1 MAALATYAHV
11 RDLAI
16 NLTLRELKGKYKRS
30 VLGWSWSLLNPL
42 ATALIFTMV
51 FKVFFRA
58 ETPPGEP
65 SGLSNFPLWLL
76 CGLLPWNYLANSL
89 NGATESLVA
98 NANLIKKV
106 YFPREVLVVANVAS
120 WMVPL
125 LVEFGVL
132 AALLL
137 AFGNFVLPWL
147 PMMLVLI
154 LLQTA
159 FVLGIGL
166 ILGAVNVYFRDVKHL
181 IGILLQAFFYA
192 TPIVYPLSLVPV
204 RSTLFGLDLPVRAL
218 YRLNPMVPMVEAF
231 RDVLYD
237 LRFPPLGDLAYVAG
251 WGLAC
256 MAIGLLVFSRL
267 EPRLAEEL

>member
-1 MAALATYAHV
+1 MTALATYAHV
-11 RDLAI
+11 RDLAV

-42 ATALIFTMV
+42 VTALIFTMV
-51 FKVFFRA
+51 FKVFFQA
-58 ETPPGEP
+58 QTPPGQP

-98 NANLIKKV
+98 NGNLIKKV
-106 YFPREVLVVANVAS
+106 YFPRQVLVLANAAS

-125 LVEFGVL
+125 LIEMGVL

-147 PMMLVLI
+147 PMVLVLI
-154 LLQTA
+154 LLQSGLVVGVGL
-159 FVLGIGL
+159 VLG
-166 ILGAVNVYFRDVKHL
+166 AANVYFRDVKHL
-181 IGILLQAFFYA
+181 IGILLQASFYA
-192 TPIVYPLSLVPV
+192 TPIVYPLSKVPERAELLGLDVAV
-204 RSTLFGLDLPVRAL
+204 RSL
-218 YRLNPMVPMVEAF
+218 YRLNPMVPMVEAY

-237 LRFPPLGDLAYVAG
+237 LRFPPVGDLAYVAA
-251 WGLAC
+251 WGAACLAV
-256 MAIGLLVFSRL
+256 GLLVFSRL

>member
-58 ETPPGEP
+58 QTPPGAP
-65 SGLSNFPLWLL
+65 SGLESFPLWLL
-76 CGLLPWNYLANSL
+76 CGLLPWNYLANGL

-98 NANLIKKV
+98 NGNLIKKV
-106 YFPREVLVVANVAS
+106 YFPRQVLVVANVAS

-125 LVEFGVL
+125 LIEFGVL
-132 AALLL
+132 AVLLL

-147 PMMLVLI
+147 PVVVVLI
-154 LLQTA
+154 LLQTGL
-159 FVLGIGL
+159 VLGIGMM
-166 ILGAVNVYFRDVKHL
+166 LGAVNVYFRDVKHL

-192 TPIVYPLSLVPV
+192 SPIVYPLSLVPE
-204 RSTLFGLDLPVRAL
+204 RATLFGFDLPVRAL
-218 YRLNPMVPMVEAF
+218 YRLNPMVPLVEAF

-237 LRFPPLGDLAYVAG
+237 LRFPPLGDLLYVAAWALG
-251 WGLAC
+251 CTAAGLF
-256 MAIGLLVFSRL
+256 VFSRL

>member
-11 RDLAI
+11 RDLAL

-42 ATALIFTMV
+42 VTALIFTMV
-51 FKVFFRA
+51 FKVFYNGP
-58 ETPPGEP
+58 TPRGEP

-98 NANLIKKV
+98 NGNLIKKV
-106 YFPREVLVVANVAS
+106 YFPRQVLVVANVAS

-125 LVEFGVL
+125 LIELSVL

-137 AFGNFVLPWL
+137 AFDNFVLPWL
-147 PMMLVLI
+147 PMVLVLI
-154 LLQTA
+154 LLQTG

-166 ILGAVNVYFRDVKHL
+166 MLGAVNVYFRDVKHL

-204 RSTLFGLDLPVRAL
+204 RSTLFGLDLPVRSL

-251 WGLAC
+251 WGVAC

>member
-1 MAALATYAHV
+1 MTALTTYAHV
-11 RDLAI
+11 RDLAV

-51 FKVFFRA
+51 FKVFFQA
-58 ETPPGEP
+58 QTPPGQP

-98 NANLIKKV
+98 NGNLIKKV
-106 YFPREVLVVANVAS
+106 YFPRQVLVLANVAS

-125 LVEFGVL
+125 LIEVGVL

-147 PMMLVLI
+147 PMVLVLI
-154 LLQTA
+154 LLQSGLVVGVGL
-159 FVLGIGL
+159 VLG
-166 ILGAVNVYFRDVKHL
+166 AANVYFRDVKHL

-192 TPIVYPLSLVPV
+192 TPIVYPLSLVPERVELLGLDVAV
-204 RSTLFGLDLPVRAL
+204 RSL
-218 YRLNPMVPMVEAF
+218 YQLNPMVPMVEAY

-237 LRFPPLGDLAYVAG
+237 LRFPPVGDLAYVAA
-251 WGLAC
+251 WGAGCLAV
-256 MAIGLLVFSRL
+256 GLLVFSRL

>member
-1 MAALATYAHV
+1 MATPATHAHV
-11 RDLAI
+11 RDLAV

-51 FKVFFRA
+51 FKIFFRID
-58 ETPPGEP
+58 TPPGQP
-65 SGLSNFPLWLL
+65 SGLSNFPLFLL
-76 CGLLPWNYLANSL
+76 CGLLPWNYLANGL

-98 NANLIKKV
+98 NGNLIKKV
-106 YFPREVLVVANVAS
+106 YFPRQVLVVANVAS

-132 AALLL
+132 AVLLL
-137 AFGNFVLPWL
+137 VFGNFVLPWL
-147 PMMLVLI
+147 PLVLLLI
-154 LLQTA
+154 LVQTG

-181 IGILLQAFFYA
+181 IGILLQALFYA
-192 TPIVYPLSLVPV
+192 TPIVYPLSQVPP
-204 RSTLFGLDLPVRAL
+204 RATLFGFDVPVLSL

-231 RDVLYD
+231 RDVLYE
-237 LRFPPLGDLAYVAG
+237 LRFPRLADLAYVSVWA
-251 WGLAC
+251 LAC
-256 MAIGLLVFSRL
+256 MAVGLLVFSRL

>member
-1 MAALATYAHV
+1 MTALATYAHV
-11 RDLAI
+11 RDLAM

-51 FKVFFRA
+51 FKVFFQA
-58 ETPPGEP
+58 GTPLGRP

-106 YFPREVLVVANVAS
+106 YFPRQVLVVANVAS

-132 AALLL
+132 AVLLL

-147 PMMLVLI
+147 PMVLVLI
-154 LLQTA
+154 LLQTG
-159 FVLGIGL
+159 FVLGIGMV
-166 ILGAVNVYFRDVKHL
+166 LGAANVYFRDVKHL

-192 TPIVYPLSLVPV
+192 TPIVYPLDVVPEQA
-204 RSTLFGLDLPVRAL
+204 TLFGLDLPVRSL

-237 LRFPPLGDLAYVAG
+237 LRFPPLGDLLYVAA
-251 WGLAC
+251 WGLGC
-256 MAIGLLVFSRL
+256 MAVGLVVFSRL

>member
-1 MAALATYAHV
+1 MATRATHAHV
-11 RDLAI
+11 RDLAV

-51 FKVFFRA
+51 FKIFFA
-58 ETPPGEP
+58 AVTPLGEP
-65 SGLSNFPLWLL
+65 SGLQNFPLFLL
-76 CGLLPWNYLANSL
+76 CGLLPWNYLANGL

-98 NANLIKKV
+98 NGNLIKKV

-125 LVEFGVL
+125 LIEFGVL
-132 AALLL
+132 SVLLL
-137 AFGNFVLPWL
+137 VFGNFVLPWL
-147 PMMLVLI
+147 PLVLLLI
-154 LLQTA
+154 LVQTG

-181 IGILLQAFFYA
+181 IGILLQALFYA
-192 TPIVYPLSLVPV
+192 TPIVYSLSQVPEQASLFGLEVPV
-204 RSTLFGLDLPVRAL
+204 RSL

-237 LRFPPLGDLAYVAG
+237 LRFPPLGDLLYVLG

-256 MAIGLLVFSRL
+256 MAVGLLVFSRL

>member
-1 MAALATYAHV
+1 MTALATYAHV
-11 RDLAI
+11 RDLAV

-51 FKVFFRA
+51 FKVFFQA
-58 ETPPGEP
+58 QTPPGQP

-98 NANLIKKV
+98 NGNLIKKV
-106 YFPREVLVVANVAS
+106 YFPRQVLVLANVAS

-125 LVEFGVL
+125 LIEVGVL

-147 PMMLVLI
+147 PMVLVLI
-154 LLQTA
+154 LLQSG
-159 FVLGIGL
+159 FVVGIGL
-166 ILGAVNVYFRDVKHL
+166 VLGAANVYFRDVKHL

-192 TPIVYPLSLVPV
+192 TPIVYPLSLVPERAELLGLDVAV
-204 RSTLFGLDLPVRAL
+204 RSL
-218 YRLNPMVPMVEAF
+218 YQLNPMVPMVEAY

-237 LRFPPLGDLAYVAG
+237 LRFPPVGDLAYVAA
-251 WGLAC
+251 WGAGCLAV
-256 MAIGLLVFSRL
+256 GLLVFSRL

>member
-1 MAALATYAHV
+1 MAALGTYAHV
-11 RDLAI
+11 RDLAL
-16 NLTLRELKGKYKRS
+16 NLTSRELKGKYKRS
-30 VLGWSWSLLNPL
+30 VLGWCWSLLNPL

-51 FKVFFRA
+51 FKVFFQA
-58 ETPPGEP
+58 PNPSGEP

-106 YFPREVLVVANVAS
+106 YFPRQVLVVANVAS
-120 WMVPL
+120 WMVPFL
-125 LVEFGVL
+125 IEFGVL
-132 AALLL
+132 ALLLL

-147 PMMLVLI
+147 PVVLVLI
-154 LLQTA
+154 LVQTS

-181 IGILLQAFFYA
+181 IAIVLQALFYA

-204 RSTLFGLDLPVRAL
+204 RAVLFGLDLPVRSL

-237 LRFPPLGDLAYVAG
+237 LRLPPFGDLVYVSA
-251 WGLAC
+251 WGLGC
-256 MAIGLLVFSRL
+256 MALGQLVFRRL
-267 EPRLAEEL
+267 EPRFAEEL